1 MYLQQTLIHQF
12 MISVFYRDDF
22 ENSGAE
28 GRRIISAE
36 ASICTCL
43 PVGVSIVLCNG
54 NALTLSRLPQFPG
67 LIGDPEISHHNQPIF
82 ATPSSDSLLF
92 KVLFLEEPSK
102 VLFLGSPIHS
112 YQCVPWNQRRMKS
125 RSPVW
130 RKKLK

>member
-22 ENSGAE
+22 ENSGE
-28 GRRIISAE
+28 KNKRGSVDLYMFTGRGFEFFVQRQRS
-36 ASICTCL
+36 
-43 PVGVSIVLCNG
+43 
-54 NALTLSRLPQFPG
+54 LTLSRLPQFPG
-67 LIGDPEISHHNQPIF
+67 LIGDPETSHHNQPIF